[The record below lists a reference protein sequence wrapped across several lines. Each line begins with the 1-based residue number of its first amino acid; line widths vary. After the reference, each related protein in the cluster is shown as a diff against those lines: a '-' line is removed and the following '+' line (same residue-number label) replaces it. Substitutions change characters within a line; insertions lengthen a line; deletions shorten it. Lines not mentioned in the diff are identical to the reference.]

1 MRTNY
6 SRYRG
11 TWVCRLEGE
20 MTEEDVPRFHRS
32 LAVLPA
38 GSSVIFDLSG
48 LSFLSSAGMGTL
60 VTAVRRAREGG
71 GDAVLC
77 RPSPEVAGPLR
88 MTLLPRF
95 APVAATLEDA
105 LCRLRPRAAA

>member
-6 SRYRG
+6 SSYRG
-11 TWVCRLEGE
+11 TWVCRLEGAME
-20 MTEEDVPRFHRS
+20 EEDVPRFHRS

-38 GSSVIFDLSG
+38 GCNVIFDLCA
-48 LSFLSSAGMGTL
+48 LTFLSSAGMGTL
-60 VTAVRRAREGG
+60 VNAVRRAREGG

-77 RPSPEVAGPLR
+77 RPSPEVAGTLR

-95 APVAATLEDA
+95 APVAATVDEA
-105 LCRLRPRAAA
+105 LSRLRPRAAA